1 MCVCASARAFRV
13 LCCVVL
19 CCAVLCCA
27 MLCCLVLCC
36 AVLRCVVLCC
46 VALCCAVLRCV
57 VCVRVYRFGE
67 LPVHTG
73 QHWPGGGGIGSEQG
87 V

>member
-1 MCVCASARAFRV
+1 MCMCVCASARAFRV

-19 CCAVLCCA
+19 CCAVLCCV
-27 MLCCLVLCC
+27 VLCC
-36 AVLRCVVLCC
+36 AVLCC
-46 VALCCAVLRCV
+46 VALCCV
-57 VCVRVYRFGE
+57 VCVVLCCVVLLCVRVCRFGE